1 MPASMKERKIKGKKV
16 FDVVADGKLV
26 KRHKTRAKAVA
37 HVQGKNLGELR
48 SKGRKGVPPA
58 PKRRKRK

>member
-1 MPASMKERKIKGKKV
+1 MKVRKIKGKNV

-37 HVQGKNLGELR
+37 HVKGKNLGEMR
-48 SKGRKGVPPA
+48 SKGRKGIPPA
-58 PKRRKRK
+58 PKQRRRK